1 VSGTRQAL
9 LFATSSYDYEDQFQ
23 PLAAPMTD
31 AEVLR
36 SVLSDQSLGRFDV
49 QIVGDATASD
59 TREKLEKVLADCQ
72 GDDFVLVHFACH
84 GFKAA
89 ASGELYLAARDTT
102 RQRPETTGIA
112 ANTLLRM
119 MRDSR
124 ARNIVLI
131 LDCCYSGA
139 FSRGAFPRGSDD
151 VDLEQLLADTGLKES
166 SGRAVITASS
176 STQQAFEVPGL
187 APGIKTS
194 VFTQALVK
202 GIRTGDADTDK
213 NNRIT
218 LSELYHYVLRE
229 VRTARGDQT
238 PSISLY
244 DVQGDPVIAWTPQK
258 YGSFIDRMINLPTPD
273 ILDRPRARPPGA
285 PASGELV
292 DSAQAM
298 PDPMPFLRDAARLVR
313 TAAGNPLGK
322 VGVMAVAAVMAVQ
335 WGELDQARR
344 WLQETMWLQPTIS
357 DPAERAVA
365 QAAWAWALGECGD
378 REAAD
383 DQANRA
389 RGTLSRMATDDEQ
402 ATPALARL
410 LLGWVTCRSGSEDSD
425 ARLIDAMAEAAESLS
440 DPGSRSLCLVGLAW
454 MCYLTGSVERSRIVR
469 LLEQAADTRDG
480 EGDSDRIVSLLLGAW
495 VAGQVSEHEKARELL
510 TEVQRYA
517 SRVEIPAFRCM
528 LLSIAAVVA
537 ARVGD
542 PALAGQLRRAASG
555 VRGVK
560 GLRGR
565 SIAAAL
571 RMYDAASGL
580 ESKDDR
586 RWPLALLAR
595 RWAAVEKALLH
606 KNVKMAL
613 EMMQTPALL
622 ARAWAAAAGSDRP
635 SAARMIARAAN
646 RIRASMDGGSRL
658 LMLGIVAFVAFTVGD
673 SYQVTELLNESDR
686 LAEEAALMQR
696 SHLYQEL
703 PSIWL
708 RAQRGSGPA
717 VAAVFAAAVAGAVST
732 ASKDPEKNFDSDYL
746 TFCAGVAWLA
756 IWTGGR
762 DQAVELLTVIEDA
775 TARLGDDVIGN
786 ITVLAVAA
794 WGAAQAGDRE
804 RALRLAERLAK
815 LASGEDGAADLADDD
830 GLLWRGVGLIAAAWI
845 VGAGERP
852 PYAELVRLLRVI
864 LPAGPES
871 DSLTTLRDS
880 WAALFERVV
889 LGRSS

>member
-9 LFATSSYDYEDQFQ
+9 LFATSRYDHDDQFQ
-23 PLAAPMTD
+23 PLEAPESD

-49 QIVGDATASD
+49 QIVGNATASD
-59 TREKLEKVLADCQ
+59 TRKKLEKVLADCQ

-102 RQRPETTGIA
+102 RQMPEETGIA
-112 ANTLLRM
+112 AATLLRM

-124 ARNIVLI
+124 ARSIVLI

-139 FSRGAFPRGSDD
+139 FSRTAFPRGSDD
-151 VDLEQLLADTGLKES
+151 VDLEQLLADTGLKDS
-166 SGRAVITASS
+166 CGRAVITASS

-187 APGIKTS
+187 ARGIMTS

-202 GIRTGDADTDK
+202 GIRTGDADSNGDSK
-213 NNRIT
+213 IT
-218 LSELYHYVLRE
+218 LSELYQYVLRE

-244 DVQGDPVIAWTPQK
+244 DMQGDPVIAWSPQK
-258 YGSFIDRMINLPTPD
+258 FGAFIDRIISLPTPAG
-273 ILDRPRARPPGA
+273 LDKLRTRPPGA
-285 PASGELV
+285 PAPVELA
-292 DSAQAM
+292 DPARAM
-298 PDPMPFLRDAARLVR
+298 SDPMPFLRDAARLVR

-335 WGELDQARR
+335 WGELDQACR
-344 WLQETMWLQPTIS
+344 WLQETMWLEPTIS

-389 RGTLSRMATDDEQ
+389 RGTISRMATDDER

-410 LLGWVTCRSGSEDSD
+410 LVEWVTCRSGSKDSD
-425 ARLIDAMAEAAESLS
+425 AGLIDAMAEAAESLS

-454 MCYLTGSVERSRIVR
+454 TWYLMGGVERSRIVR
-469 LLEQAADTRDG
+469 LLEQAADARDG
-480 EGDSDRIVSLLLGAW
+480 GGNPDRIVSLLLGAW
-495 VAGQVSEHEKARELL
+495 VAGQVSEHKKARELL
-510 TEVQRYA
+510 TEVQQYA

-537 ARVGD
+537 AQVGD
-542 PALAGQLRRAASG
+542 PALAGQLRSAASG

-565 SIAAAL
+565 SIAAVF

-580 ESKDDR
+580 EPKADR
-586 RWPLALLAR
+586 KWPLALLAH
-595 RWAAVEKALLH
+595 RWAAAGKSPLY
-606 KNVKMAL
+606 KYIKMTL

-622 ARAWAAAAGSDRP
+622 ARAWAAAAGGDHTA
-635 SAARMIARAAN
+635 AARMIARAAN

-658 LMLGIVAFVAFTVGD
+658 LMLGIVAFVASTVGD
-673 SYQVTELLNESDR
+673 AYHVTKLLDESDE

-696 SHLYQEL
+696 SHLYQQL
-703 PSIWL
+703 PSVWL

-717 VAAVFAAAVAGAVST
+717 VAAVAAAAMAGAVST
-732 ASKDPEKNFDSDYL
+732 VSKDPEKNIDNDYL
-746 TFCAGVAWLA
+746 TFGAGIAWLA

-775 TARLGDDVIGN
+775 TARLGDDVIAN
-786 ITVLAVAA
+786 ITVLAVTA

-804 RALRLAERLAK
+804 RALRLAERLAT
-815 LASGEDGAADLADDD
+815 LAAGEDGAAHPADDD

-864 LPAGPES
+864 LPTGPES
-871 DSLTTLRDS
+871 DSLTTLGNS

-889 LGRSS
+889 LARSG